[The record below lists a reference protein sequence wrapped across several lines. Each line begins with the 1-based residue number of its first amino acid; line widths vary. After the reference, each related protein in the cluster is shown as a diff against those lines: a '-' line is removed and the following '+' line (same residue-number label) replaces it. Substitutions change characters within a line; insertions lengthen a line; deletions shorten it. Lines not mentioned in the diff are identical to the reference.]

1 VDVTGRRLGAVGLLA
16 LVTVL
21 QVTLAPRAAVLGIKP
36 DLLLLTVVGCALTRG
51 SVAGCL
57 VGAAAGTVED
67 VMVGQYLGVR
77 ALALALV
84 GLLTARAATRFFGDQ
99 PLVPVVAALGGTA
112 LAELTTWVLW
122 RVVGLPLPLGTGLA
136 RVVLPSCLYNGLVA
150 VLFPGWWVRRA
161 RGGSGVGV
169 GA

>member
-1 VDVTGRRLGAVGLLA
+1 MTGRLLGALGLLV

-21 QVTLAPRAAVLGIKP
+21 QVAVAPRAAVLGIKP

-51 SVAGCL
+51 TLAGCL
-57 VGAAAGTVED
+57 VGAAAGAVED

-77 ALALALV
+77 ALAFALV
-84 GLLTARAATRFFGDQ
+84 GLVTARAATRFFGDQ

-112 LAELTTWVLW
+112 LAELTAWGLW
-122 RVVGLPLPLGTGLA
+122 RVVGFPLPLGTGLV
-136 RVVLPSCLYNGLVA
+136 RVILPSCLYNALVA

-161 RGGSGVGV
+161 KGGLGVGT